1 MWLLLLANFPA
12 FSIAVQERSEM
23 TEKNDRTSRKTSSI
37 FIPIY
42 ILLTKSMIQVLDAY
56 QEFNLML
63 TKSMILIQK
72 LERYKQE

>member
-23 TEKNDRTSRKTSSI
+23 NEKNDRTSRKTSSI